1 MCEGLLKSAFFIY
14 SATFHFHLHLNLSF
28 YLHYLFLSLILS
40 MDVLSS
46 QGSQES
52 VVSES
57 IMSNQEA
64 SKKKIPTCL
73 LCGNVSTSEKV
84 LRTHITEAHDGP
96 RKRIRRLQCLWCPK
110 AFQSRKGG
118 KLHFSTCPGLKDL
131 SFPWSCSV
139 CGVKIET
146 NKALQLHIL
155 DCKSWPEEEEDF
167 GELDA
172 QLITKTG
179 HPATA
184 RFVNELFE
192 QAEVTLPGG
201 EKVYAFLPV
210 GSSKRLGDGTEAYI
224 RPMKRRSDKV
234 IVDSNLELA
243 LRSHA
248 YCSLVDVKNY
258 KALGVK
264 DPICTLRFSDHSKH
278 LARSLSSLLIQSGDE
293 VLLCLKVSDVN

>member
-1 MCEGLLKSAFFIY
+1 MDAF
-14 SATFHFHLHLNLSF
+14 
-28 YLHYLFLSLILS
+28 
-40 MDVLSS
+40 

-57 IMSNQEA
+57 AMSNQEA
-64 SKKKIPTCL
+64 SKKKSLICS

-110 AFQSRKGG
+110 TFQSRKGG
-118 KLHFSTCPGLKDL
+118 KLHFSTCPGFKDL
-131 SFPWSCSV
+131 SFPHSCSV
-139 CGVKIET
+139 CVVKIET
-146 NKALQLHIL
+146 DKDLQRHIL

-167 GELDA
+167 DELDA

-184 RFVNELFE
+184 RFVSDLFE
-192 QAEVTLPGG
+192 HAEVTLPGG

-210 GSSKRLGDGTEAYI
+210 GSSKRLGDGTEAYV
-224 RPMKRRSDKV
+224 RPMKRRSATV

-248 YCSLVDVKNY
+248 CCSLVDIKDYN
-258 KALGVK
+258 ALGVK
-264 DPICTLRFSDHSKH
+264 DSICTLRFLNHSKY

-293 VLLCLKVSDVN
+293 VLLCLK